1 MRSVSLV
8 LGMEVTRDRE
18 NGTLSICQEYF
29 IKSVLQRFGM
39 GGCIPVSTPG
49 FGAELSTEQP
59 EETLLNEEETQ
70 RYQAITGSVMYLTEI
85 TRYDIIQ
92 CIPANSC
99 SVQALETTSSF
110 VYVLPSICLCCCDS
124 VHFFVYVSL
133 LGIFNRSILGYASLC
148 CIEL

>member
-49 FGAELSTEQP
+49 FGAELSTEKP
-59 EETLLNEEETQ
+59 EKTLPNKEETQ
-70 RYQAITGSVMYLTEI
+70 RYQAITGSVIYLIQI
-85 TRYDIIQ
+85 TRYDTMY
-92 CIPANSC
+92 
-99 SVQALETTSSF
+99 SVRQLARTMSKPSKIRQGRSKAPSAVPRWDHGLQNRVQERGLQAHRVFGRKPGQQS
-110 VYVLPSICLCCCDS
+110 
-124 VHFFVYVSL
+124 
-133 LGIFNRSILGYASLC
+133 G
-148 CIEL
+148 